1 MPLGVL
7 APRRSGWLLFL
18 LVGAVDQK
26 QDQEDR
32 RWRKDWGE
40 HHDNHEDREDPE
52 TVHDI
57 KLFIGQAAPL
67 LPMST
72 TDPNPPFDLVPDPA
86 SDPTIANEG
95 CNSPTTVLQ
104 RS

>member
-1 MPLGVL
+1 
-7 APRRSGWLLFL
+7 
-18 LVGAVDQK
+18 
-26 QDQEDR
+26 
-32 RWRKDWGE
+32 
-40 HHDNHEDREDPE
+40 
-52 TVHDI
+52 
-57 KLFIGQAAPL
+57 
-67 LPMST
+67 MST